1 MARAWAPFSA
11 ELGHLLRAVGCPPP
25 AAVNKETPTASVS
38 LAPSTL
44 GGARSLLS
52 GRNLVLSGEG
62 SASRYAAALLSALGA
77 QVHAEGGPEDTHPA
91 SAWASSGLMWL
102 SGAAHTPG
110 RMLPAPLAACA
121 NGVLQA
127 IEAHGVRL
135 APPWRRGAE
144 LLTQRAALLGL
155 RRQGRIAAG
164 GSCRL
169 LRAADGMLAVNL
181 ARSEDWTLLPAWLE
195 GRTVSDWDSLA
206 AALQSLPVDAVL
218 ERARL
223 IGLPVAA
230 ADFPAPDFAQ
240 FAPPWCRIRCHGTS
254 ANPARAAR
262 APRVLD
268 LSSLWAG
275 PLCGQLLHQLGARV
289 IKVESTR
296 RADGARAGN
305 AAFFNVLNAGKHCVA
320 VDFASAAGIER
331 LRQLIRWADIVI
343 DASRPRALR
352 QLGID
357 ADELVA
363 TQPGLSWISIT
374 GYGRD
379 EPAANWVAFGDDAGV
394 AGGLSALLARS
405 GGEHAFCGDAIADP
419 LTGMHAALAAWS
431 AHLAGG
437 GCVVAL
443 AMRDVVAHCAAWEC
457 PALSAD
463 HATAQNSELD
473 AALRARAQR
482 WHAQAVQAGLADC
495 RPQRPAAAPPAR
507 PQGADNAALDALLAC

>member
-1 MARAWAPFSA
+1 M
-11 ELGHLLRAVGCPPP
+11 
-25 AAVNKETPTASVS
+25 
-38 LAPSTL
+38 
-44 GGARSLLS
+44 GGRD
-52 GRNLVLSGEG
+52 LVLYGEG

-77 QVHAEGGPEDTHPA
+77 QVSAMGGPEDTHPA
-91 SAWASSGLMWL
+91 IAWAGSGLMWL
-102 SGAAHTPG
+102 TGAAHAPG

-169 LRAADGMLAVNL
+169 LPCADGMLAVNL

-195 GRTVSDWDSLA
+195 GRAVSDWDSLA
-206 AALQSLPVDAVL
+206 AALQSQTVGAVL

-223 IGLPVAA
+223 LGLPVAA
-230 ADFPAPDFAQ
+230 ADFPAPDFAH
-240 FAPPWCRIRCHGTS
+240 FSPPWCRIGRHG
-254 ANPARAAR
+254 APAPAARAAR

-275 PLCGQLLHQLGARV
+275 PLCGQLLHQLGAQV

-320 VDFASAAGIER
+320 VDFASATGIER

-357 ADELVA
+357 ADELV
-363 TQPGLSWISIT
+363 G
-374 GYGRD
+374 
-379 EPAANWVAFGDDAGV
+379 
-394 AGGLSALLARS
+394 
-405 GGEHAFCGDAIADP
+405 H
-419 LTGMHAALAAWS
+419 
-431 AHLAGG
+431 
-437 GCVVAL
+437 
-443 AMRDVVAHCAAWEC
+443 
-457 PALSAD
+457 
-463 HATAQNSELD
+463 
-473 AALRARAQR
+473 
-482 WHAQAVQAGLADC
+482 
-495 RPQRPAAAPPAR
+495 PAR
-507 PQGADNAALDALLAC
+507 PELDQHHRLRPR